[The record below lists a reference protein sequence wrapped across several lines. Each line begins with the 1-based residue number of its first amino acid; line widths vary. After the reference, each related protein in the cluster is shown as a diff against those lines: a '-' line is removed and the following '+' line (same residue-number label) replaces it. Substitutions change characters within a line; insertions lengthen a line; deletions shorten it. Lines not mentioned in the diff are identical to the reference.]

1 MTTITDTQLPAPGR
15 CYLDPDATTVR
26 FATRH
31 LFGLAPVRG
40 AMPVLSG
47 AVHVGDPIG
56 TSLVQVELDA
66 AGFATGNQ
74 QRDAMVRGPRY
85 LDGDAHPTV
94 TFTADGPVR
103 DETGWRL
110 DGTLTVRGVTR
121 PARLRITRVSADGDA
136 FVVDAETRVDRV
148 AFGIT
153 ATRGLAAR
161 YLRVSVHARVVRD

>member
-1 MTTITDTQLPAPGR
+1 MTTITDIQLPAPGR
-15 CYLDPDATTVR
+15 CHLDPAATTVR

-31 LFGLAPVRG
+31 LFGLAPARG

-66 AGFATGNQ
+66 TGFATGNQ
-74 QRDAMVRGPRY
+74 QRDTVVRGPRY
-85 LDGDAHPTV
+85 LDSDTHPTL
-94 TFTADGPVR
+94 TFVADGPVR
-103 DETGWRL
+103 DGTGWRL

-121 PARLRITRVSADGDA
+121 PARLSIIRVSVDGDG
-136 FVVDAETRVDRV
+136 FVVDAETRVDRI

-161 YLRVSVHARVVRD
+161 YLRVSVHARIVRD

>member
-1 MTTITDTQLPAPGR
+1 MTTITDTHVPAPGR
-15 CYLDPDATTVR
+15 CYLDPATSTVR

-40 AMPVLSG
+40 TMPVLSG

-66 AGFATGNQ
+66 AGFTTGHQ
-74 QRDAMVRGPRY
+74 QRDTAVRGSRY
-85 LDGDAHPTV
+85 LDSDAHPTL
-94 TFTADGPVR
+94 TFAADGPVR
-103 DETGWRL
+103 DGTGWRL

-121 PARLRITRVSADGDA
+121 PARLTITRVAADGEVL
-136 FVVDAETRVDRV
+136 VVDAETRVDRV
-148 AFGIT
+148 ALGIT

-161 YLRVSVHARVVRD
+161 YLRVSVHARIVRA